1 MTKVKTTFKR
11 PPLTLPTCLVGA
23 NVDGKPNFEAIA
35 WANIVDYNPY
45 LLSISSEKS
54 HHTNKGIRENK
65 EFSVNIPSVD
75 MVAVTDYC
83 GTHSGETVDK
93 SKIFDVFYGELK
105 NAPMISECPIS
116 VECKLV
122 KTVELEHG
130 ELFIGE
136 IVGVY
141 MDEKHLTDAKPDLK
155 KVNPLVFEEGV
166 GNYWTLGEHVGR
178 IGKMEKDYKR
188 KVKP

>member
-1 MTKVKTTFKR
+1 MTKVKTTLKR

-23 NVDGKPNFEAIA
+23 NVNGKPNFEAIA
-35 WANIVDYNPY
+35 WVDLVDYDPY

-83 GTHSGETVDK
+83 GTHSGKTVDK
-93 SKIFDVFYGELK
+93 SKIFKIFYGELK
-105 NAPMISECPIS
+105 NAPMISECPIN
-116 VECKLV
+116 VECRLV
-122 KTVELEHG
+122 KTVELLHG
-130 ELFIGE
+130 ELFIGK

-141 MDEKHLTDAKPDLK
+141 MDDKHLTGAKPDMK
-155 KVNPLVFEEGV
+155 KINPLVFEEGV
-166 GNYWTLGEHVGR
+166 GNYWTLGEHVGT
-178 IGKMEKDYKR
+178 IGKMEKNYKS
-188 KVKP
+188 KEKS